1 MIAPGAAKLK
11 LETLRTMLLE
21 MPGAIEDMPFGPA
34 ALVYKILELKMFA
47 LVSWNEDPLRINL
60 KCDPT
65 YALFLREQ
73 FAAIRPGYHMNKQH
87 WNTVILDG
95 SVSEDVLASMIE
107 DSYKL
112 VVQNMTRLDRQRL
125 VFLGS
130 VP

>member
-1 MIAPGAAKLK
+1 MK

-87 WNTVILDG
+87 WNTVILNG

-125 VFLGS
+125 LFLGS

>member
-1 MIAPGAAKLK
+1 MK

>member
-1 MIAPGAAKLK
+1 MK

-34 ALVYKILELKMFA
+34 ALVYKILESKMFA

-87 WNTVILDG
+87 WNTVDLDG

-112 VVQNMTRLDRQRL
+112 VVQNMTRLDRQLL